1 MKYLFIISIL
11 IQFALSDTI
20 IIEYHSLFNTET
32 IKIENVEYLGIT
44 ENKLIAYKYYDSD
57 TIYSRKLEDISK
69 IYDNDDNI
77 IDFKN
82 ISYANLKIE
91 ELTPARAKIRDKK
104 NFRFNPTP
112 AALSL
117 IGAGICHILKADI
130 RSELH
135 EFDFDSPD
143 DLEDK
148 IDKIKNL
155 DKIEGA
161 LILISGISLFI
172 NANQDKNKNINYSI
186 NPLNKNS
193 LLNLSIK
200 F

>member
-82 ISYANLKIE
+82 ISYTNLKIE
-91 ELTPARAKIRDKK
+91 ELTHGTAIAKIRDKK
-104 NFRFNPTP
+104 NFRFNPT
-112 AALSL
+112 AVSL
-117 IGAGICHILKADI
+117 IGAGICHIVKAHI
-130 RSELH
+130 EI
-135 EFDFDSPD
+135 EENDSLD
-143 DLEDK
+143 DMEDK
-148 IDKIKNL
+148 IDKINNL

-172 NANQDKNKNINYSI
+172 NANQDKIKILI
-186 NPLNKNS
+186 T
-193 LLNLSIK
+193 LLIH
-200 F
+200 